1 MTTTESIGMYTA
13 TIADSHLY
21 MLAFAEVLCYDDGCH
36 LRKYARNP
44 VRSKL
49 SKAAV
54 RLSNIDIVIDK
65 MHFAGHTDAW
75 CKANCNP
82 YNVKQLEKVTQIYSV
97 LLHTCMNTYACRWI
111 QKYVNRR
118 LHGCHVMDE

>member
-1 MTTTESIGMYTA
+1 MVF
-13 TIADSHLY
+13 ADSHLPTAK
-21 MLAFAEVLCYDDGCH
+21 LHACFTAEVLCYDDGCH

-65 MHFAGHTDAW
+65 MHYNGHIDMW

-82 YNVKQLEKVTQIYSV
+82 YNVKQLEKVTQTCVIYTPV
-97 LLHTCMNTYACRWI
+97 CTFMNA
-111 QKYVNRR
+111 YVGGYRN
-118 LHGCHVMDE
+118 M